1 MTKPR
6 VKRKDLQRRLEI
18 FKRSVAMCGGDV
30 GKAITAWT
38 QKTPAKWAEV
48 MGLPRQTVQQCLKN
62 SEGRSY
68 GHVRRALEAELQL
81 PAYSLDQILDTTH

>member
-1 MTKPR
+1 MPKTR
-6 VKRKDLQRRLEI
+6 VKKEDLQRRLDI

-30 GKAITAWT
+30 SKAIVAWT
-38 QKTPAKWAEV
+38 GKTPAEWAEV

-62 SEGRSY
+62 NEGRAY

-81 PAYSLDQILDTTH
+81 PAYALDQILDTTH

>member
-30 GKAITAWT
+30 GKAIVAWT
-38 QKTPAKWAEV
+38 GDTPANLAAL
-48 MGLPRQTVQQCLKN
+48 MGLPRQTVQQCLRN
-62 SEGRSY
+62 NEGRNY

-81 PAYSLDQILDTTH
+81 PAYALDQILDTTH